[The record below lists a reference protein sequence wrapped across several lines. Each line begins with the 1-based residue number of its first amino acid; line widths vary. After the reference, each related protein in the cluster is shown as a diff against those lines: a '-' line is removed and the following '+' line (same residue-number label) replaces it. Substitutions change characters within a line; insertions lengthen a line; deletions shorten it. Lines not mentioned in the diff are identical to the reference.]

1 MMTEDEKFN
10 EYLHELLEEM
20 PAVPETPKE
29 AMWARI
35 DAERRDRRGHAA
47 RFRRR
52 GAWLAWGV
60 GLAAMLAL
68 GIGLGRYSLG
78 DADARS
84 RTGAGSTAAAP
95 APDDPAML
103 PYRLAARQHLT
114 RSEALLTAYVRDVQ
128 SGRSQEV
135 ARWAQDL
142 LTNTRL
148 LRDSPAARD
157 PETARLLDDL
167 ELHLA
172 QIANLSGSSPEEL
185 EMIQQGIEQN
195 NMLLRLRAVTASD
208 PAAGI

>member
-1 MMTEDEKFN
+1 MMTEDEKFT

-20 PAVPETPKE
+20 PAVPEPPKE

-35 DAERRDRRGHAA
+35 DAERRMRRGHAA
-47 RFRRR
+47 RFRPR

-68 GIGLGRYSLG
+68 GIGLGRHSLG
-78 DADARS
+78 DDS
-84 RTGAGSTAAAP
+84 GRTTPGLTAAGNGP
-95 APDDPAML
+95 ALDDAAML

-128 SGRSQEV
+128 SGRGQEV

-172 QIANLSGSSPEEL
+172 QIANLSGSSTDEL
-185 EMIQQGIEQN
+185 EMIQQGIEQT
-195 NMLLRLRAVTASD
+195 NMLLRLRAVTAGN